1 VFRGS
6 LHSSLRYLLFKPS
19 DLSHPRSFR
28 LLAYCFAIDLLYLI
42 SNTLV
47 MKNVVREESAVFSVK
62 GQIVIP
68 SRLRKQYEIA
78 NGTKA
83 RIVAT
88 PEGILIKPITR
99 EVVRSQFG
107 KYRGKDLL
115 KALAEEKK
123 AERGR

>member
-1 VFRGS
+1 MGRVRRCNNSPTNMALTYFI
-6 LHSSLRYLLFKPS
+6 
-19 DLSHPRSFR
+19 
-28 LLAYCFAIDLLYLI
+28 A
-42 SNTLV
+42 LV
-47 MKNVVREESAVFSVK
+47 ILMGMKNMVREDTVQFSVK

-68 SRLRKQYEIA
+68 SRLRKEFEIK

-83 RIVAT
+83 RVFAT

-115 KALAEEKK
+115 KALAEEKRM
-123 AERGR
+123 ERER

>member
-1 VFRGS
+1 
-6 LHSSLRYLLFKPS
+6 
-19 DLSHPRSFR
+19 
-28 LLAYCFAIDLLYLI
+28 
-42 SNTLV
+42 
-47 MKNVVREESAVFSVK
+47 MKVRKKTDSVYFSVK
-62 GQIVIP
+62 GQVVIP
-68 SRLRKQYEIA
+68 SRLRKQYEIK

-83 RIVAT
+83 RVVAV

-123 AERGR
+123 AERER

>member
-1 VFRGS
+1 
-6 LHSSLRYLLFKPS
+6 
-19 DLSHPRSFR
+19 
-28 LLAYCFAIDLLYLI
+28 
-42 SNTLV
+42 
-47 MKNVVREESAVFSVK
+47 MKVREKTDSVYFSVK
-62 GQIVIP
+62 GQVVIP
-68 SRLRKQYEIA
+68 SRLRKQYEIK

-83 RIVAT
+83 RVVAV

-123 AERGR
+123 AERER

>member
-1 VFRGS
+1 
-6 LHSSLRYLLFKPS
+6 
-19 DLSHPRSFR
+19 
-28 LLAYCFAIDLLYLI
+28 
-42 SNTLV
+42 
-47 MKNVVREESAVFSVK
+47 MKNMAREGTAQFSVK

-68 SRLRKQYEIA
+68 SRLRKEYEIK

-83 RIVAT
+83 RVIAV

-99 EVVRSQFG
+99 EAVRSQFG

-123 AERGR
+123 AERER